1 MTVLAALGFGYCARA
16 FVAQDGAAFSRI
28 IATARTPERL
38 AARPSGVERFPL
50 EPFLFDGEAL
60 TASLA
65 AALGETEVLIASAP
79 PDERG
84 DPILRCAREAMA
96 GGRLRQVV
104 YLTTLGVYGDH
115 GGAWVDETTP
125 PRAGSARLE
134 RRLAAEGEWQAF
146 GAAHGV
152 AVSVLRLAG
161 IYGPGRNVLDQV
173 RAGEARRI
181 DRPGQVFNR
190 IHVDDISAAI
200 RAVLA
205 QRFDGIVNVT
215 DDLPAP
221 PGDPIAYAAEL
232 LGLAAPAAIPFAE
245 AARTMSP
252 MALTF
257 WAANKRVANQRLT
270 RELKVQLAYPTYREG
285 LRALLAAGAGS
296 GRI

>member
-28 IATARTPERL
+28 IATARTPARL
-38 AARPSGVERFPL
+38 AALPAGVA
-50 EPFLFDGEAL
+50 PFVFDGETL
-60 TASLA
+60 PDDLA
-65 AALGETEVLIASAP
+65 QALGETEVLIASAP

-84 DPILRCAREAMA
+84 DPILRSA
-96 GGRLRQVV
+96 GAVLASGRLRQVV

-115 GGAWVDETTP
+115 DGAWVDETTP

-134 RRLAAEGEWQAF
+134 RRLAAEAQWQAF

-152 AVSVLRLAG
+152 KVAVLRLAG

-205 QRFDGIVNVT
+205 QRFDGILNVT

-232 LGLAAPAAIPFAE
+232 LGLPAPAPIPFAE
-245 AARTMSP
+245 AARAMSP

-257 WAANKRVANQRLT
+257 WASNKRVANARLT
-270 RELKVQLAYPTYREG
+270 RELGVQLAYPTYREG
-285 LRALLAAGAGS
+285 LRALLAAGAGAP
-296 GRI
+296 